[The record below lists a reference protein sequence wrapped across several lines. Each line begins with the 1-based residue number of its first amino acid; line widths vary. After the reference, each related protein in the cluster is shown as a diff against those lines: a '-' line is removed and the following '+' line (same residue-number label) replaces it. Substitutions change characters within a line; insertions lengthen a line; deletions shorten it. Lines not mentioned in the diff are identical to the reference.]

1 MTRRYQKQCHS
12 KNGFSTPAKAD
23 EEIARSHRG
32 RADKYFCPWCRLWHI
47 GRKRRKARP

>member
-23 EEIARSHRG
+23 EEIARTHRG
-32 RADKYFCPWCRLWHI
+32 RAVPGSLAASVGDGLHALPSELL
-47 GRKRRKARP
+47 